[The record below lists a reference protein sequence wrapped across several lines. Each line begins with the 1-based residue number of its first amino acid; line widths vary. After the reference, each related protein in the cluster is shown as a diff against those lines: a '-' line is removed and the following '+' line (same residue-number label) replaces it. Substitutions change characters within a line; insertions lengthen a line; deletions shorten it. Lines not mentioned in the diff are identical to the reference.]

1 MIWLFPYHIPYQTET
16 PISSK
21 PLGMILVTR
30 KETYNILYLLK
41 ENVGLPGKHFLR
53 KINVKDGSK
62 EFYMMVI
69 IIKPL

>member
-1 MIWLFPYHIPYQTET
+1 
-16 PISSK
+16 
-21 PLGMILVTR
+21 
-30 KETYNILYLLK
+30 
-41 ENVGLPGKHFLR
+41 VGLPGKHFLR